1 MEKKVFVV
9 GLGLIGASLCRA
21 INRPD
26 IKLYGWDFQE
36 ESCEIAK
43 STGIVD
49 EIAEG
54 LPSATE
60 MDIIIL
66 AVPVSVSM
74 DYLQSLAELPLKKDA
89 IVTDVGSTK
98 SAVVQLAKTLPFTF
112 VGGHPMS
119 GSHKSGVKAA
129 NPNLFEEAYYI
140 LTPTG
145 EQQAAVDILIELL
158 TPTRAKFV
166 ILDPE
171 SHDEMVG
178 VLSHLPHIVAS
189 GLMQMSDQLAAAY
202 PRANQLAAGGFRDIT
217 RIASSDPKMW
227 TDILLTNRKILLKL
241 MDDWQKEMDAIKQ
254 QLKSNDR
261 KAIYQF
267 FAQAKQTRD
276 HLPQKDQGAIPAFYD
291 LLVDIP
297 DIAGA
302 VAQVTTVLS
311 QHKISII
318 NLKIQ
323 ETREDIFGVLELSF
337 KNKADL
343 LAGKALVEAEK
354 FSCRIRS

>member
-1 MEKKVFVV
+1 MKNIFVV

-21 INRPD
+21 IKQPD
-26 IKLYGWDFQE
+26 IKLYGWDFKE
-36 ESCEIAK
+36 ESCQIALE
-43 STGIVD
+43 TGIVD
-49 EIAEG
+49 EVVAG
-54 LPSATE
+54 LDSAVE

-66 AVPVSVSM
+66 AVPVGVSLE
-74 DYLQSLAELPLKKDA
+74 YLQELAKLPLKENVL
-89 IVTDVGSTK
+89 VTDVGSTK
-98 SAVVQLAKTLPFTF
+98 SAVVQLADTLPFTF

-129 NPNLFEEAYYI
+129 NPNLFEKAYYI
-140 LTPTG
+140 LTPSG
-145 EQQAAVDILIELL
+145 EQQAAVDQLIELL

-166 ILDPE
+166 VLDPS

-189 GLMQMSDQLAAAY
+189 GLVQMSDQLAQTY
-202 PRANQLAAGGFRDIT
+202 PRAKQLAAGGFRDIT
-217 RIASSDPKMW
+217 RIASSDPRMW
-227 TDILLTNRKILLKL
+227 TDVLLTNREILLDL
-241 MDDWQKEMDAIKQ
+241 MDKWQAEMTEIKH
-254 QLKSNDR
+254 QLEQNDR
-261 KAIYQF
+261 GAIHQF
-267 FAQAKQTRD
+267 FSRAKLTRD
-276 HLPQKDQGAIPAFYD
+276 QLPAKDQGAIPAFYD

-311 QHKISII
+311 QNHISII

-343 LAGKALVEAEK
+343 LAGKALVESEK
-354 FSCRIRS
+354 FHCRIRS

>member
-1 MEKKVFVV
+1 MKNIFVV

-21 INRPD
+21 IKQPN
-26 IKLYGWDFQE
+26 IKLYGWDFKA
-36 ESCEIAK
+36 ESCEIAQQ
-43 STGIVD
+43 TGIVD
-49 EIAEG
+49 EVALGIEA
-54 LPSATE
+54 AVE

-66 AVPVSVSM
+66 AVPVSVSLE
-74 DYLQSLAELPLKKDA
+74 YLEKLAQLPLKQNA

-98 SAVVQLAKTLPFTF
+98 SAVVQLAETLPFTF

-119 GSHKSGVKAA
+119 GSHKSGVTAA
-129 NPNLFEEAYYI
+129 NPNLFEKAYYI
-140 LTPTG
+140 LTPSG
-145 EQQAAVDILIELL
+145 DQQTEVDELIELL

-166 ILDPE
+166 ILDPT
-171 SHDEMVG
+171 SHDEIVG

-189 GLMQMSDQLAAAY
+189 GLMQMSDQLSATY
-202 PRANQLAAGGFRDIT
+202 PRAKQLAAGGFRDIT
-217 RIASSDPKMW
+217 RIASSDPQMW
-227 TDILLTNRKILLKL
+227 TDILLTNRRILLDL
-241 MDDWQKEMDAIKQ
+241 MDKWQAEMSAVKQ
-254 QLKSNDR
+254 QLEQGDR
-261 KAIYQF
+261 ASIHQF
-267 FAQAKQTRD
+267 FSQAKKNRD
-276 HLPQKDQGAIPAFYD
+276 QLPRKDQGAIPAFYD

-302 VAQVTTVLS
+302 VAKVTTVLS
-311 QHKISII
+311 QHHISII

-354 FSCRIRS
+354 FHCRIRS